1 MKGKRFGLALAV
13 VVLSV
18 AGCGEGRAIFNVDV
32 FSFIQGSG
40 QETIPYAIPPLT
52 SGSFSN
58 VPQKFNLLQGAGNSI
73 VDSVRFTGT
82 ANLVNQL
89 GAGTIAFQVFVA
101 ADSLGTFNASAMA
114 VNLPPS
120 NVSGTNTTPVT
131 FTSDLTGA
139 LTTLFTASELWVR
152 IAAAGSNPGVTPVVG
167 QMVLTSLN
175 LRIVLQDKVF

>member
-1 MKGKRFGLALAV
+1 MRGKRFGLALAAA
-13 VVLSV
+13 VLAV

-32 FSFIQGSG
+32 FSFIQAR
-40 QETIPYAIPPLT
+40 QDTIPYAIPPLT

-73 VDSVRFTGT
+73 VDSVRFIGT
-82 ANLVNQL
+82 ANLVNQM

-101 ADSLGTFNASAMA
+101 ADSMGTFNPSAMA

-131 FTSDLTGA
+131 FTSDLTGV
-139 LTTLFTASELWVR
+139 LTTLFTEPELWVR
-152 IAAAGSNPGVTPVVG
+152 VAAAGTNPFVTPVLG
-167 QMVLTSLN
+167 RMVLTSLN